1 MANGVLSLVD
11 EVVVCVEGRCV
22 IQHLGVVR
30 RRENVKSE
38 HMHDEIVEHQ
48 ETQTT
53 KIARCMHGMHHPRW
67 ELSVGHLELP
77 LKGQSTGRDPDS
89 QRATV
94 PPVYC
99 NDLSRLS
106 QNASASTRLTS
117 TTSSSAT

>member
-22 IQHLGVVR
+22 IQHPGVVR

-38 HMHDEIVEHQ
+38 YTHDEIVEHQ

-67 ELSVGHLELP
+67 SCLWVIWS
-77 LKGQSTGRDPDS
+77 
-89 QRATV
+89 
-94 PPVYC
+94 
-99 NDLSRLS
+99 SR
-106 QNASASTRLTS
+106 
-117 TTSSSAT
+117 